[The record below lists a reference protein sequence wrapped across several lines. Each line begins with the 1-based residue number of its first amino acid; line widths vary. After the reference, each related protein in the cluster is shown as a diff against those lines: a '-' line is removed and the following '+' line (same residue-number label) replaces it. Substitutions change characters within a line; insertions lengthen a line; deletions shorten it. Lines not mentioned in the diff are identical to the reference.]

1 MTADQVMADL
11 KTRRL
16 PTFGTAA
23 ERKDRLKKF
32 HGKWLQVNQTQVAA
46 DFNFA
51 RHLSYCVLTG
61 IQPSSSS
68 SGY

>member
-1 MTADQVMADL
+1 MAEL

-32 HGKWLQVNQTQVAA
+32 HGKLLLLGQSETRSKILLFAILINLSVDRNLAAELKQWLLKQQ
-46 DFNFA
+46 
-51 RHLSYCVLTG
+51 
-61 IQPSSSS
+61 
-68 SGY
+68 